1 MGTQPSILVVDDD
14 ALSGELAGAVLED
27 AGYTVVLA
35 EGAVDALAKLA
46 SEAGIGLIVS
56 DLNMPFMGGLQ
67 LFPGDRRGVHG
78 AVCDSVGAVHDFG
91 ADGEAY
97 AGGNGLLLPGVQ
109 AVPG

>member
-1 MGTQPSILVVDDD
+1 MAFLKD
-14 ALSGELAGAVLED
+14 AVLHI
-27 AGYTVVLA
+27 
-35 EGAVDALAKLA
+35 
-46 SEAGIGLIVS
+46 EAYSQGGILKGGQVHIGG
-56 DLNMPFMGGLQ
+56 MGGLQ